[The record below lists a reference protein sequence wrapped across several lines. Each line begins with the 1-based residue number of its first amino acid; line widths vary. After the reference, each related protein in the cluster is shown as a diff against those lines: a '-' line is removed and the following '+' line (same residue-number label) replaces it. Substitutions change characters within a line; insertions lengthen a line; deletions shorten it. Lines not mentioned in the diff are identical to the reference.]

1 MKESQYGSLYTSGKN
16 KHHSTID
23 IAGKISAQYI
33 SILLVI
39 LGIVLASRLVKQFID
54 PILVFVLGIFAIW
67 IFRRVMIL
75 ELIIDENDDSIHKMM
90 AYLIIGLAFI
100 GTVVII

>member
-1 MKESQYGSLYTSGKN
+1 
-16 KHHSTID
+16 
-23 IAGKISAQYI
+23 
-33 SILLVI
+33 
-39 LGIVLASRLVKQFID
+39 
-54 PILVFVLGIFAIW
+54 
-67 IFRRVMIL
+67 MIL